1 MCIYV
6 ICIHIYF
13 YVLYVICICFIWN
26 IYVLSEYIYI
36 IYIWKYIFYI
46 FYTSC
51 QLFSLSR
58 TPILGDK
65 RLGAHVIEEPTAP
78 VVLIMWEH
86 VSQLQNIWADF
97 PNSDAREFPDDK
109 IQHAWIRFI
118 RQDSGVQWM
127 MWGYPGWS
135 ESIQR
140 REGDAGIKFKY
151 STHSWEEGLAL
162 SCLLRKATWAPVWRK
177 YDK

>member
-1 MCIYV
+1 MWVYIY
-6 ICIHIYF
+6 IYILCAYMLYVYIYIF
-13 YVLYVICICFIWN
+13 MFYMLYVYVLFG
-26 IYVLSEYIYI
+26 IYMFYQNIYI

-65 RLGAHVIEEPTAP
+65 QLGAHVIEEPTAP

-118 RQDSGVQWM
+118 RQDSRGSVDDV
-127 MWGYPGWS
+127 GLSRVVRVYPKK
-135 ESIQR
+135 R
-140 REGDAGIKFKY
+140 RRCR
-151 STHSWEEGLAL
+151 H
-162 SCLLRKATWAPVWRK
+162 
-177 YDK
+177 

>member
-1 MCIYV
+1 MWVYIY
-6 ICIHIYF
+6 IYILCAYMLYVYIYIF
-13 YVLYVICICFIWN
+13 MFYMLYVYVLFGIYMFYQN
-26 IYVLSEYIYI
+26 IFI
-36 IYIWKYIFYI
+36 IYIWKYIFYK

-118 RQDSGVQWM
+118 RQDSRGSVDDV
-127 MWGYPGWS
+127 GLSRVVRVYPKK
-135 ESIQR
+135 R
-140 REGDAGIKFKY
+140 RRCR
-151 STHSWEEGLAL
+151 H
-162 SCLLRKATWAPVWRK
+162 
-177 YDK
+177 

>member
-1 MCIYV
+1 MWVYIY
-6 ICIHIYF
+6 IYILCA
-13 YVLYVICICFIWN
+13 YMLYVYIYIFMFYMLY
-26 IYVLSEYIYI
+26 IYVLFGIYMFYQNIFI

-118 RQDSGVQWM
+118 RQDSRGSVDDV
-127 MWGYPGWS
+127 GLSRVVRVYPKK
-135 ESIQR
+135 R
-140 REGDAGIKFKY
+140 RRCR
-151 STHSWEEGLAL
+151 H
-162 SCLLRKATWAPVWRK
+162 
-177 YDK
+177 